1 LEISSLKLK
10 NYRNFADYEINFNSV
25 GALISGKNGVGKT
38 NLLEAIAYFAFG
50 KSFNTNQ
57 DEELINFSKAFFHIS
72 AKFNLK
78 NRVYQ
83 FDVGCDKN
91 RKNIKI
97 DGKNISK
104 ISELY
109 QFLKIIY
116 FSPND
121 IRIIDGSPSLRR
133 IFINQATAQYSFNYL
148 DSLRRYKHILKQRNS
163 ILKTNFDTSE
173 KKIWDQQFFKS
184 AIEIIK
190 IRIDYLQK
198 FSPIL
203 AEKYFQISGE
213 REKLKTKYLFSFPQ
227 KLESIEENFSEQM
240 KKNEHQEKIQQRSL
254 IGPHLDDID
263 FEIDDKSA
271 RKYASQGQ
279 KRSLAIAVRF
289 VQADLILK
297 KGNEPPILMFDD
309 VLADLDRDRVG
320 EIIQM
325 LEKNHQIFI
334 ATPNAT
340 IYQNYELPIVKLEG
354 FSE

>member
-1 LEISSLKLK
+1 
-10 NYRNFADYEINFNSV
+10 
-25 GALISGKNGVGKT
+25 
-38 NLLEAIAYFAFG
+38 
-50 KSFNTNQ
+50 
-57 DEELINFSKAFFHIS
+57 
-72 AKFNLK
+72 
-78 NRVYQ
+78 
-83 FDVGCDKN
+83 
-91 RKNIKI
+91 
-97 DGKNISK
+97 
-104 ISELY
+104 
-109 QFLKIIY
+109 
-116 FSPND
+116 
-121 IRIIDGSPSLRR
+121 
-133 IFINQATAQYSFNYL
+133 
-148 DSLRRYKHILKQRNS
+148 LRRYKHILKQRNS